1 MPTRRRPIALSWPM
15 ALLGAVLVVLVLQW
29 TRPVSLPLALA
40 IFVIAVAWPV
50 QLYLER
56 HVPRWLAYIGTFLCV
71 LACLA
76 AFVWLLWAG
85 VGLIAEGIAQYRDS
99 LDRSWTEVL
108 RWARRNGISLP
119 GAQLEEVQIAPLLSV
134 LRVTLE
140 ELYAAVGLLGLA
152 LVFLLLGLL
161 EARGFAGKLGRLPAG
176 DRLLAAGA
184 EIAHKFRRYMLVR
197 TLVSVVTGLL
207 TWAFGLLVGLELAM
221 TWGLIAFVLNYI
233 PFVGSILAIVPP
245 VLFALVQAGGWP
257 FPLVVFLGMA
267 TIQVTMGNYVDPRL
281 EGRALALSPLVVVI
295 SIFFWGLVWG
305 VPGAFIGVPLT
316 IALATACGRFD
327 STRWLARLLG
337 DVPEG
342 AENGGASADRDRLAQ
357 DSVERDAAQ

>member
-1 MPTRRRPIALSWPM
+1 MQPRRWPSPLNWPLV
-15 ALLGAVLVVLVLQW
+15 LLGAVLVVLALQW
-29 TRPVSLPLALA
+29 TRPVTLPLALA
-40 IFVIAVAWPV
+40 VFVIAVAWPV
-50 QLYLER
+50 QLQLER
-56 HVPRWLAYIGTFLCV
+56 RLPRWLAYIGTFLCV
-71 LACLA
+71 LACLG
-76 AFVWLLWAG
+76 AFVWLLWTG
-85 VGLIAEGIAQYRDS
+85 VGLIGEGISQYRDS

-140 ELYAAVGLLGLA
+140 ELYAAIGLLGLT

-161 EARGFAGKLGRLPAG
+161 EARGFAAKLGSLPAG
-176 DRLLAAGA
+176 ERLLAAGI

-233 PFVGSILAIVPP
+233 PFIGSILAIVPP
-245 VLFALVQAGGWP
+245 VLFALVQAGGWS

-281 EGRALALSPLVVVI
+281 EGRALALSPLVVVV

-316 IALATACGRFD
+316 IALVTACARFS
-327 STRWLARLLG
+327 STQWLARLLG
-337 DVPEG
+337 DVPKQP
-342 AENGGASADRDRLAQ
+342 ASVAGEEPEE
-357 DSVERDAAQ
+357 SKKDAAE